1 MALPF
6 EESFVKL
13 WFDLRAVDGVIGLGF
28 EPRIVDGKLVSAR
41 QLMVY
46 KADKESSVPETS
58 KPRFAFPS

>member
-6 EESFVKL
+6 EESFVKR
-13 WFDLRAVDGVIGLGF
+13 WFDLRAVDGVLGLGF

-46 KADKESSVPETS
+46 KVDKESSVP
-58 KPRFAFPS
+58 